1 MKFKNR
7 LIWLI
12 LSLVA
17 ICLLQGCAVSK
28 ITSVHMDAERGK
40 FCSEAVDGFEDKIGA
55 YDNWVPEDKFLESPK
70 DIWGMID
77 VCHCYFKLGN
87 MSKAQE
93 CAEAY
98 EKIFLEKL
106 PRDPISWGDPI
117 YFRVSFYGLLTRLN
131 LELGNYETARVSAEE
146 MIETNIREYGSLTKT
161 LPHYEKIHAAFI
173 ADAAI
178 VFART
183 GDIEQARTLLAD
195 IPEITVRARK
205 GTHLETRDVRKAY
218 NVQQARGYVALGDYE
233 KAKEA
238 LERALGGMLTYVV
251 RTLAVIPTMGISE
264 LTGMGKDATNPFNL
278 NELIILSKIHLHTG
292 EYEKAK
298 PIYDALLNNTHK
310 LSGTGIHRSMTELG
324 NRPGLYYAL
333 LHDRGKIALHEGERE
348 LAVSCFTQALDIIE
362 RQRATIH
369 TESSK
374 IGFVGDKQAVYRDL
388 TALLIEMGRYEEAFA
403 IAERSKARALV
414 DMLAS
419 KSDLSGGDRTNT
431 EELTGLLREVDDLE
445 HKAKI
450 LVAENEAGQPSARR
464 SVEQKQK
471 QILQA
476 DPEFSSLVAVTPP
489 DVEAIQALLPEN
501 ETLIEYY
508 GGETG
513 LFAFVVTRNEI
524 RAVALG
530 PVDIKEKVSGFR
542 TWIQTPPAEVRG
554 LRLAKSKGPVSHGN
568 KTGEELYN
576 DLIAPLSKHIS
587 TRNLTIV
594 PHGALHYLPFNALS
608 NGNTYLIDR
617 YRVRVLPSASVMA
630 FLKND
635 KQNYKGKLLAFG
647 NPDLG
652 NPALDLPGAEAE
664 SRAITRKVPQASLY
678 TRKNATETV
687 AKADGSRYK
696 YVHFAL
702 HGTFDSDKP
711 LSSGLLLAPDT
722 QNDGILT
729 VGELYTM
736 NIPADLVTLSACETA
751 LGKIANGDDVV
762 GFTRGFL
769 YAGTQ
774 SIVSTLWKV
783 DDQATSK
790 LIQKFYRELEKTNKR
805 QALRNA
811 QRYVK
816 NNVND
821 HPYYWAA
828 FQLTGKI

>member
-1 MKFKNR
+1 MKYKNR
-7 LIWLI
+7 LTL
-12 LSLVA
+12 LLVSLVA
-17 ICLLQGCAVSK
+17 ICLLQGCAISK
-28 ITSVHMDAERGK
+28 ITSIQIDAERK
-40 FCSEAVDGFEDKIGA
+40 LYSEAVEGFEREIGA
-55 YDNWVPEDKFLESPK
+55 YENWVPEDKFLDGPK
-70 DIWGMID
+70 FNWGLIE
-77 VCHCYFKLGN
+77 VCNCYYELGN
-87 MSKAQE
+87 MSKAEE
-93 CAEAY
+93 CAMAY
-98 EKIFLEKL
+98 EKLFLTEVL
-106 PRDPISWGDPI
+106 RDSKDNYYPI
-117 YFRVSFYGLLTRLN
+117 YFQHRYYGLLTKLH
-131 LELGNYETARVSAEE
+131 LELGNYEKARVYAEK
-146 MIETNIREYGSLTKT
+146 MIEINIREFGSLTETKGGVEI
-161 LPHYEKIHAAFI
+161 YADFM

-178 VFART
+178 AFART
-183 GDIEQARTLLAD
+183 GDPDKARELLAVIHNIGGGRD
-195 IPEITVRARK
+195 SI
-205 GTHLETRDVRKAY
+205 GTSWVLKRMYSA
-218 NVQQARGYVALGDYE
+218 QARGYVAIGDYE

-238 LERALGGMLTYVV
+238 LGRKLGSQAYFGRAIVFLH
-251 RTLAVIPTMGISE
+251 TMGISE
-264 LTGMGKDATNPFNL
+264 LAGIGKEQSNPFSL
-278 NELIILSKIHLHTG
+278 NETIMLSRIYLDTE

-298 PIYDALLNNTHK
+298 PLYDALINNTHRLLGTNYIRTQTD
-310 LSGTGIHRSMTELG
+310 LS
-324 NRPGLYYAL
+324 NRPGIYYAL
-333 LHDRGKIALHEGERE
+333 LHDRGKIALHEGDRE
-348 LAVSCFTQALDIIE
+348 LAVSCFKQALDIIE
-362 RQRATIH
+362 GQRATIH

-419 KSDLSGGDRTNT
+419 KSDLSGGERANT

-464 SVEQKQK
+464 SVELKQR

-489 DVEAIQALLPEN
+489 DVKAIQALLPEN

-508 GGETG
+508 GDETG

-530 PVDIKEKVSGFR
+530 PVDIKEKVAGFR

-554 LRLAKSKGPVSHGN
+554 LRLAKSKGPVSQAN

-576 DLIAPLSKHIS
+576 DLIAPLAKHIE

-664 SRAITRKVPQASLY
+664 SRAITRKVSKASLY
-678 TRKNATETV
+678 TRKEATETV

-790 LIQKFYRELEKTNKR
+790 LIQKFYRELEKTDKR

-816 NNVND
+816 NNIND

-828 FQLTGKI
+828 FQLTGNI